1 MCLLFLHLQSNHP
14 TFLTNSGGYT
24 EWLPH
29 VDKLILE
36 LLANQTPPSCI
47 QANIFAMSRVIN
59 SEQDI
64 VKDLPSLKHIKNL
77 RTVLLYITKTIATYQ
92 LGHAR
97 DWTQL
102 HTDKTLRRQ
111 CSIVNVV
118 ISILNDDNELKTICM
133 SGSIISTDGTGDK
146 QSRAIIG
153 AFNDLGWLLQEWRD
167 MTAAMYPDK
176 IELLATIPRSKDMSP
191 TLLIGGYQS

>member
-1 MCLLFLHLQSNHP
+1 MLVINVSVSMCFLFLHLQSNRP

-47 QANIFAMSRVIN
+47 QAIIFAMSRVIHP
-59 SEQDI
+59 EQDI
-64 VKDLPSLKHIKNL
+64 VKDLPSLKHTKNL
-77 RTVLLYITKTIATYQ
+77 RMVLLYITKTIAAYQ
-92 LGHAR
+92 LDHAR

-102 HTDKTLRRQ
+102 HTDKTSRHK
-111 CSIVNVV
+111 CSIVNVI
-118 ISILNDDNELKTICM
+118 ISILNDDNNLKTICM
-133 SGSIISTDGTGDK
+133 SGSIISTDGMADE
-146 QSRAIIG
+146 QSCAIIG
-153 AFNDLGWLLQEWRD
+153 AFNDSRRLLQEWHD

-176 IELLATIPRSKDMSP
+176 I
-191 TLLIGGYQS
+191 